1 MAIYLVRHGETDWNS
16 SRRLQGLSDVGLN
29 ALGVM
34 QAVKL
39 ARQFRGL
46 RISAIITSPLSRA
59 RVTAMRIRGLQQV
72 PLIAENDL
80 REIDH
85 GHWTGM
91 TPQEIAQTCSEER
104 VPWMYE
110 PDSFRPRSGER
121 LRSVYRRAGRVLA
134 RVLGMDFRDDVVIV
148 SHGVV
153 NAVLLCA
160 ALAKP
165 LAKICEIPQPNAS
178 AYVLRTNRHR
188 IVEVENLGHV

>member
-1 MAIYLVRHGETDWNS
+1 
-16 SRRLQGLSDVGLN
+16 
-29 ALGVM
+29 
-34 QAVKL
+34 
-39 ARQFRGL
+39 
-46 RISAIITSPLSRA
+46 
-59 RVTAMRIRGLQQV
+59 MRIRGPQQV

-91 TPQEIAQTCSEER
+91 TPLEIAQKSPEEHAA
-104 VPWMYE
+104 WKYE
-110 PDSFRPRSGER
+110 PDSFRPSSGER
-121 LRSVYRRAGRVLA
+121 LRSVYSRAGRVLA
-134 RVLGMDFRDDVVIV
+134 GVLDTDFRNDVVIV

-165 LAKICEIPQPNAS
+165 LAKVWEIPQPNAG
-178 AYVLRTNRHR
+178 AYVLRINRHR